1 MGKEIKDGQ
10 NKRKKKKKKTHRL
23 YAAIVML
30 LGIII
35 LVLGFVLLFHVQKIE
50 IRGNEYCSEQEIAEA
65 VQSDRLSDN
74 SLYIVLRYATGH
86 GQMIPCLDTMSVR
99 MENPWTIRVQV
110 EEKPIVGCVKDG
122 EDYTFFD
129 REGLVVKQSITPKQ
143 GIPVVEGIDLSN
155 VKLYEKLESK
165 KAKILR
171 EILEASSEAKKYELS
186 IDKITYEEN
195 EICLHIGNVCVNL
208 GNSVTS
214 EKIAQIPPIIEK
226 LGKKKGTLH
235 LENYSVG
242 QGTITFE
249 KKGKTKEKSK

>member
-1 MGKEIKDGQ
+1 MKKEKTGAQ
-10 NKRKKKKKKTHRL
+10 NKRKKKKTHRL
-23 YAAIVML
+23 YAAIVLL
-30 LGIII
+30 LGIVI
-35 LVLGFVLLFHVQKIE
+35 LLLGFLLLFHVQKIE
-50 IRGNEYCSEQEIAEA
+50 IRGNEYCSDQEIAKA

-74 SLYIVLRYATGH
+74 SLYVVLQYAIGRGET
-86 GQMIPCLDTMSVR
+86 IPCMDTMKVQ
-99 MENPWTIRVQV
+99 MKNPWTLQIRV
-110 EEKPIVGCVKDG
+110 EEKAIVGCVKDG
-122 EDYTFFD
+122 DTYTFFD
-129 REGLVVKQSITPKQ
+129 REGLVVKQSAAPMQ
-143 GIPVVEGIDLSN
+143 GIPVVEGIDLNN

-165 KAKILR
+165 KAKIL
-171 EILEASSEAKKYELS
+171 ETILEASSEAKKYELS
-186 IDKITYEEN
+186 IDKIAYEDN
-195 EICLHIGNVCVNL
+195 KICLYIGNVCVNL